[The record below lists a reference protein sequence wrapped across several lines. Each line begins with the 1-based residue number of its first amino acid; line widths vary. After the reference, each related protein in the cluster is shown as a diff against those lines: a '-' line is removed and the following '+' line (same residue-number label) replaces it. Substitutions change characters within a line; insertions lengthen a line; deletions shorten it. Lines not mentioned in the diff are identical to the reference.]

1 MSDAR
6 RPGARRPSR
15 TRLPAPH
22 LVSDRPA
29 ANRDAGKAD
38 VHTRTGEMM
47 DQVQFQVGSKTL
59 TIETGRLA
67 RQSNGAALVT
77 CDGASV
83 LVTVNTAKPR
93 EGIDF
98 FPLTVDYE
106 EKMYAA
112 GKLPGGFFKREGRQ
126 GEKEIL
132 TSRFIDRALRPLFPD
147 GFRDD
152 TQVIATVLS
161 VDDEEDPDMLAFI
174 GASAAV
180 CLSEAP
186 FPGPLGAVRVGR
198 VDGRFVVNPN
208 YEEQERSDLT
218 LIMAAGKDALVM
230 VEGGAKQAPERD
242 VLAALRFGFDAIQ
255 PMIEAQAA
263 LVRRAGKAKKPIP
276 PPAID
281 PALRQRIDS
290 ASRAGFERALA
301 ISEKHARYEAS
312 DAVEHEVLA
321 AITAEHKSRPMS
333 FATLAD
339 FEAAQAAGRKLVADA
354 RAVLEATKSDVMR
367 QRILSGQPRN
377 DGRSSTEIRP
387 IQCEVN
393 VLGRVHGSALFT
405 RGETQA
411 LVAVTLG
418 GADDEQMID
427 GLRPKHFRRF
437 MLHYNFPPYSVGEV
451 RPLRGPSRRDTG
463 HGALADRAI
472 KAVMPSDDECPYVV
486 RIVSE
491 VLESNGS
498 SSMATVCGSSLAL
511 MHAGIKIQSPVAG
524 IAMGLISEKG
534 RYAVLSDILGDEDH
548 LGDMDF
554 KVAGTREGITAIQMD
569 LKIEGLDW
577 EILQKALEQARVGRL
592 HILDRMAAETRDAL
606 PNFAAREELSATAPR
621 LEVIWIKP
629 DRIRDLI
636 GPGGRVIRAIQ
647 SSTNS
652 KVDIEDNGK
661 VTLLCPN
668 LESLR
673 KCKAMVEELT
683 QEAEIGRFYRGKVKK
698 VTDFG
703 AFVEIFP
710 GTDGLLHI
718 SEMADRRVEKVSDIC
733 VEGDDVLVKCID
745 IDPSGRI
752 RLSRKQALAEGAA
765 AQA

>member
-1 MSDAR
+1 
-6 RPGARRPSR
+6 
-15 TRLPAPH
+15 
-22 LVSDRPA
+22 
-29 ANRDAGKAD
+29 
-38 VHTRTGEMM
+38 
-47 DQVQFQVGSKTL
+47 
-59 TIETGRLA
+59 
-67 RQSNGAALVT
+67 
-77 CDGASV
+77 
-83 LVTVNTAKPR
+83 
-93 EGIDF
+93 
-98 FPLTVDYE
+98 
-106 EKMYAA
+106 
-112 GKLPGGFFKREGRQ
+112 
-126 GEKEIL
+126 
-132 TSRFIDRALRPLFPD
+132 
-147 GFRDD
+147 
-152 TQVIATVLS
+152 
-161 VDDEEDPDMLAFI
+161 
-174 GASAAV
+174 
-180 CLSEAP
+180 
-186 FPGPLGAVRVGR
+186 
-198 VDGRFVVNPN
+198 
-208 YEEQERSDLT
+208 
-218 LIMAAGKDALVM
+218 
-230 VEGGAKQAPERD
+230 
-242 VLAALRFGFDAIQ
+242 
-255 PMIEAQAA
+255 
-263 LVRRAGKAKKPIP
+263 
-276 PPAID
+276 
-281 PALRQRIDS
+281 
-290 ASRAGFERALA
+290 
-301 ISEKHARYEAS
+301 
-312 DAVEHEVLA
+312 
-321 AITAEHKSRPMS
+321 
-333 FATLAD
+333 
-339 FEAAQAAGRKLVADA
+339 
-354 RAVLEATKSDVMR
+354 
-367 QRILSGQPRN
+367 
-377 DGRSSTEIRP
+377 
-387 IQCEVN
+387 
-393 VLGRVHGSALFT
+393 
-405 RGETQA
+405 
-411 LVAVTLG
+411 
-418 GADDEQMID
+418 
-427 GLRPKHFRRF
+427 
-437 MLHYNFPPYSVGEV
+437 
-451 RPLRGPSRRDTG
+451 
-463 HGALADRAI
+463 
-472 KAVMPSDDECPYVV
+472 
-486 RIVSE
+486 
-491 VLESNGS
+491 
-498 SSMATVCGSSLAL
+498 MATVCGSSLAL